1 MSAFFS
7 IKQRGAGSE
16 DEASQINALV
26 FAKEFSPGVPLDV
39 KQITAVATDPTR
51 SRAQLPS
58 DHATTPSDL
67 HSTGVHNI
75 QNVLNRPASSI
86 HSCVSSLEAEKENA
100 TALTAQPVAVGVPAQ
115 QAMPLPYALPLLQ
128 PKQQQQHHH
137 DQVYVRGLPTSNSP
151 KRSNVSD
158 TTEPQNLRVNG
169 HHHSGQA
176 QANSSLE
183 HQFEVRLRPSTAHE
197 SDQQASGQFSKM
209 ETHVQSVSK
218 FVGKVDG
225 AQVGGSPRHPQSST
239 QESQDNALRNGR
251 HSQVKQ
257 TDDPAVREEHGASP
271 RKAEAPMSI
280 QGGVINV
287 STIYS
292 QG

>member
-1 MSAFFS
+1 M
-7 IKQRGAGSE
+7 
-16 DEASQINALV
+16 
-26 FAKEFSPGVPLDV
+26 
-39 KQITAVATDPTR
+39 
-51 SRAQLPS
+51 
-58 DHATTPSDL
+58 
-67 HSTGVHNI
+67 
-75 QNVLNRPASSI
+75 
-86 HSCVSSLEAEKENA
+86 
-100 TALTAQPVAVGVPAQ
+100 
-115 QAMPLPYALPLLQ
+115 
-128 PKQQQQHHH
+128 
-137 DQVYVRGLPTSNSP
+137 
-151 KRSNVSD
+151 
-158 TTEPQNLRVNG
+158 EP
-169 HHHSGQA
+169 
-176 QANSSLE
+176 
-183 HQFEVRLRPSTAHE
+183 
-197 SDQQASGQFSKM
+197 
-209 ETHVQSVSK
+209 HVQSVSK